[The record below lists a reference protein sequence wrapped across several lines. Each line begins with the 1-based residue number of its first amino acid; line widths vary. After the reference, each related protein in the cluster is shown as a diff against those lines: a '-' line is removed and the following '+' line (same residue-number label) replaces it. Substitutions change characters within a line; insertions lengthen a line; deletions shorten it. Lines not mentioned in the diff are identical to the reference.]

1 MYKSIFIDLDDT
13 LWNFKANANDTFQE
27 MYDKYGFERYFD
39 SFDHF
44 YELYQKGTV
53 NSGLSMVMVK

>member
-44 YELYQKGTV
+44 YELYQKR
-53 NSGLSMVMVK
+53 NSELWIEYGDG

>member
-1 MYKSIFIDLDDT
+1 MVIYFDLDDT

-39 SFDHF
+39 SKK
-44 YELYQKGTV
+44 QIIAQ
-53 NSGLSMVMVK
+53 